1 MTGTDRLAK
10 RLSHRLTNR
19 EFIMKI
25 TKLLAT
31 AAGLAALTACGGGET
46 NTAENMDANLT
57 DMNAGMDANLDMN
70 ATDMNMDM
78 NATDMNADMNAGADL
93 NAGADANA
101 AANTTNT
108 M

>member
-1 MTGTDRLAK
+1 
-10 RLSHRLTNR
+10 
-19 EFIMKI
+19 MKI

-57 DMNAGMDANLDMN
+57 DMNA
-70 ATDMNMDM
+70 TDM
-78 NATDMNADMNAGADL
+78 

-101 AANTTNT
+101 TANTTTNT